1 MTVLVKDRTALIN
14 KMTAMGYVYGKD
26 YTLTPITHS

>member
-1 MTVLVKDRTALIN
+1 MTVLVKDRSALIQ